1 MNMSKT
7 NANSLRAA
15 DGMELVSRFAG
26 RQPTTLKMR
35 DGGMLDSIK
44 GAFGFGPTETITEK
58 YARRDAEFKAAH
70 PELTPQA
77 PAAPAPTPAPA
88 TRVLSDYVGNSA
100 LDRRMK
106 AAGLRDGGELRTGQG
121 GDVPGSGHGDKI
133 PAKYEPGEFVVSNDM
148 LDAQP
153 ELRDHLRGL
162 RSEVLAE
169 KGMTPEQADAKA
181 LNGGS
186 LRAELGWTADALQG
200 KRMLPPAT
208 PMQSMAEQ
216 LKAPAAPAPVAPPAP
231 PKYTPPPVNPATG
244 GYVNESAARSN
255 PGIQGGAQGRGPSG
269 GISGGVLGNADSVSR
284 PAGLDTPGKVGLRAN
299 VQAQP
304 RVLEKAAVGVG
315 QLAGAALRKFGP
327 MAAGV
332 DAVSHFNDYKINDP
346 GVDSS
351 ASGTWAAL
359 RDGDL
364 AGAGRSL
371 GKGALEAGMDLGS
384 FAANTADYVVPGKAP
399 VSTAYNKLLRDNF
412 GSRLVDNSGS
422 NAAAAPGVTSPAAT
436 VAAVPP
442 AAPAQTYP
450 NPSPTSAA
458 RSPRTGSPDL
468 KDEFSNAS
476 IESRNPNGK
485 VTRVGNSYS
494 GGNVSGEVSFQGADG
509 NALRGRPG
517 GGYMVAGATP
527 SGGGS
532 TMSQYDREV
541 AEAQAARAFEASK
554 GPSQWEQERDARNA
568 KVDRSGMLSD
578 LRRQGLSARQ
588 AAAHVAQLD
597 QTAATREGNRLQ
609 SATSLRTTGMNNDTS
624 LKTNEVTNRT
634 ALRGQDMD
642 FEGKRLSVAA
652 SRARMQYDV
661 AKDQRDYDT
670 SRHDKRLEQDRA
682 ASGDAASAFKGLFD
696 TTDNEGKPVSRPDLE
711 AQANLVAQR
720 ASGGKWATLN
730 PEERAKN
737 VGNAHSYVTLLDSAR
752 QHQNN
757 GWLQAAGIDSP
768 DAPWG
773 GLPSPDELSKGTLER
788 VGLRE
793 GAMTPGTGKGD
804 YALRLPDGRVMY
816 LGSNVSSEHLKYLR
830 NQGVK

>member
-1 MNMSKT
+1 MSNAT
-7 NANSLRAA
+7 NLRGP
-15 DGMELVSRFAG
+15 DGEELVNRFAK
-26 RQPTTLKMR
+26 RQPT
-35 DGGMLDSIK
+35 
-44 GAFGFGPTETITEK
+44 
-58 YARRDAEFKAAH
+58 
-70 PELTPQA
+70 
-77 PAAPAPTPAPA
+77 
-88 TRVLSDYVGNSA
+88 
-100 LDRRMK
+100 
-106 AAGLRDGGELRTGQG
+106 
-121 GDVPGSGHGDKI
+121 
-133 PAKYEPGEFVVSNDM
+133 
-148 LDAQP
+148 
-153 ELRDHLRGL
+153 
-162 RSEVLAE
+162 
-169 KGMTPEQADAKA
+169 
-181 LNGGS
+181 
-186 LRAELGWTADALQG
+186 GWTADALQG
-200 KRMLPPAT
+200 KRMTPPAS
-208 PMQSMAEQ
+208 PMQNMADS
-216 LKAPAAPAPVAPPAP
+216 LRAPVVEPVAPTAA

-244 GYVNESAARSN
+244 GYTANESITGRN
-255 PGIQGGAQGRGPSG
+255 PGVQGGVQGRGAPG
-269 GISGGVLGNADSVSR
+269 GVSSGVLGNADSVSR

-299 VQAQP
+299 IQAQP
-304 RVLEKAAVGVG
+304 RALGKAAVGAG
-315 QLAGAALRKFGP
+315 QVAGAALRKLGP
-327 MAAGV
+327 AAAGV
-332 DAVSHFNDYKINDP
+332 DVVSHFNDYKINDP

-351 ASGTWAAL
+351 AAGTWNAL
-359 RDGDL
+359 RDGDFN
-364 AGAGRSL
+364 GAGQSL
-371 GKGALEAGMDLGS
+371 KKGLVETGMDLGS
-384 FAANTADYVVPGKAP
+384 FAANTADLVVPGKAP
-399 VSTAYNKLLRDNF
+399 VSTAYNKMLRDNL
-412 GSRLVDNSGS
+412 GSQLIDNSGS
-422 NAAAAPGVTSPAAT
+422 NTATAATPAASAGGT
-436 VAAVPP
+436 TGPSG
-442 AAPAQTYP
+442 APA
-450 NPSPTSAA
+450 NPRTNTNSAA
-458 RSPRTGSPDL
+458 RQLRVGDPSSPDL
-468 KDEFSNAS
+468 RDPTGFSNAQ
-476 IESRNPNGK
+476 IESRNPGGK

-509 NALRGRPG
+509 DALRGRPG

-532 TMSQYDREV
+532 TTSQYDREV

-642 FEGKRLSVAA
+642 FEGKRLGVAA

-670 SRHDKRLEQDRA
+670 SRYDKRLEQDRA